1 MEKAKHVR
9 AQRTDVV
16 NIEDSERQVQ
26 RAFVIRATTFGLQHP
41 GTRKAQENLLKC
53 YFALGKSDDVKVL
66 RDAPQVHLA
75 HLTAVLQRF
84 DEDVSSCFCSVRDL
98 FLRLTCCY
106 PSLSMVL

>member
-84 DEDVSSCFCSVRDL
+84 DEDVSSCFRSVRDV
-98 FLRLTCCY
+98 FLRLTGGV
-106 PSLSMVL
+106 PKMWTH